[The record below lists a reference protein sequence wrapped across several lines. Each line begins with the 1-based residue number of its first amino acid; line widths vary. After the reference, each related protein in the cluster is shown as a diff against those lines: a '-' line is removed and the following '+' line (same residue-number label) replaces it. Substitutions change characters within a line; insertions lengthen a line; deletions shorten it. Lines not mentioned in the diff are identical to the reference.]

1 MRDNGHVADAAG
13 PQSARSVT
21 AQRAA
26 TAAAAAVV
34 TALVSLATVL
44 GSANENPATSVERG
58 LAPWLVALG
67 LSGVAFVVVAAWLV
81 WAQHPHA
88 SIGLAVMTVGLLLPL
103 WAGWSWLPVGVRGGV
118 QAAGPL
124 AVAGTA
130 HVALRW
136 RSGTRQ
142 SWTVTTVYL
151 LTVVGALVHL
161 AGYDPFEDP
170 GCVRTCADTRPVADD
185 VVSTRSAVAITGL
198 LTVTAATV
206 AALATWRTRRR
217 GVPRQ
222 VVVAALAAIAA
233 LAAGSALRP
242 VRWNVP
248 PSADMFVVL
257 QAGAA
262 LAVGGAVCAVTVRR
276 LRTRM
281 AVDRLVRRLSHPEA
295 APGDLRGAIRA
306 VHFSVPGDERWID
319 SAGRDVGD
327 GPRAGGSVVISDAS
341 GPVLRLVVATG
352 KYADDV
358 LAALTPAD
366 RLSLR
371 NAQLS
376 AVTKARLTDVQASRR
391 RIVAT
396 SDTERRRIE
405 HDLHDGAQQR
415 LVSAAFYLSLA
426 RSKLPPDSDRLSRA
440 EATVRDALTNL
451 RHLSHG
457 LFPGVLA
464 TEGLPAALD
473 ELVKITDM
481 VTMLEVRDCGAV
493 GAEAAM
499 AAYATV
505 AAALDQAART
515 TNATSAQ
522 VSAIREEGTLTV
534 RVEMQCPTAQ
544 MDDSDFGD
552 VADRVGALGG
562 RLNLS
567 SNDNRTV
574 VMAVLPCGS

>member
-1 MRDNGHVADAAG
+1 MADPAG
-13 PQSARSVT
+13 PQPARSAT

-26 TAAAAAVV
+26 AAAALV

-67 LSGVAFVVVAAWLV
+67 MSGVALVVVGAWLV
-81 WAQHPHA
+81 RAQHPHA
-88 SIGLAVMTVGLLLPL
+88 SIGLAAMMVGLLVPL

-130 HVALRW
+130 QVAVGW
-136 RSGTRQ
+136 RAGTRP
-142 SWTVTTVYL
+142 SWTMTTVYL
-151 LTVVGALVHL
+151 LAVAGALVHL

-170 GCVRTCADTRPVADD
+170 GCARTCADTQSVADD
-185 VVSTRSAVAITGL
+185 VVSTRSAVA
-198 LTVTAATV
+198 VTASLTIAAAAV
-206 AALATWRTRRR
+206 AAFAAWRTKRRD
-217 GVPRQ
+217 VPRQ
-222 VVVAALAAIAA
+222 VVVAALAAVAV
-233 LAAGSALRP
+233 LAAGAVMRS
-242 VRWNVP
+242 VRWNDP
-248 PSADMFVVL
+248 PPAELFVTL
-257 QAGAA
+257 QASAA
-262 LAVGGAVCAVTVRR
+262 VAVGGTVCAVTVRR

-281 AVDRLVRRLSHPEA
+281 AVDRLVRRLSRPEA

-306 VHFSVPGDERWID
+306 VHFSVPGDERWVD
-319 SAGRDVGD
+319 SAGHDVGD
-327 GPRAGGSVVISDAS
+327 GPPEGDSVVISDRS
-341 GPVLRLVVATG
+341 GPVLRLMLAAG
-352 KYADDV
+352 KDADDV
-358 LAALTPAD
+358 LAAISPGD

-376 AVTKARLTDVQASRR
+376 AVTKARLADVQASRR

-426 RSKLPPDSDRLSRA
+426 RSKLPPGSAPLSQA
-440 EATVRDALTNL
+440 EATVHDALTNL

-457 LFPGVLA
+457 LFPSVLA

-473 ELVKITDM
+473 ELAKMTNV

-493 GAEAAM
+493 DAEAAM

-505 AAALDQAART
+505 AAALEQAARST
-515 TNATSAQ
+515 IATSAR

-534 RVEMQCPTAQ
+534 RVEMQCPRAQ
-544 MDDSDFGD
+544 IDDADFGD

-562 RLNLS
+562 RLNVS
-567 SNDNRTV
+567 SNDSRTV